1 MWNREMMM
9 MPRQQGLK
17 LGTQRAMNT
26 KIQKRMRQKWVLGNL
41 SLKFINSSLVF
52 FSESDHENDDVVDEE
67 IGDPKKAGEHGEDQD
82 NSFYGN
88 LVIYIL

>member
-1 MWNREMMM
+1 MM
-9 MPRQQGLK
+9 MPQQQGLK
-17 LGTQRAMNT
+17 QGTQRAMNT
-26 KIQKRMRQKWVLGNL
+26 KIQKRMRQKWVFENI
-41 SLKFINSSLVF
+41 SLIVINSSLVI

-88 LVIYIL
+88 LVI